1 MQCCRVTVYLL
12 AMHFI
17 VTVTSHLAVTIDIS
31 TSLAALVSQPSF
43 AVIKIKE
50 MQWFRVLVVVWWF
63 LIHYFISNYDE
74 KWLRY
79 RKDRSTNI
87 VKYRGLRLNFF
98 FLGLFYTI

>member
-1 MQCCRVTVYLL
+1 M
-12 AMHFI
+12 
-17 VTVTSHLAVTIDIS
+17 
-31 TSLAALVSQPSF
+31 SQPSL
-43 AVIKIKE
+43 AIIKIKE

-98 FLGLFYTI
+98 FSRLVLYYLESHRAKFQYIPMKNGLEIKERQTD